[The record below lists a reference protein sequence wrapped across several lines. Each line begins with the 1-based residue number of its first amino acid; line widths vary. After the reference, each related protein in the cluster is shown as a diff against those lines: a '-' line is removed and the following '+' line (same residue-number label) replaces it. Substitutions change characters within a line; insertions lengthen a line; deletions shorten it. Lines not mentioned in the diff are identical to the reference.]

1 MIIVSLVPV
10 EVISFYINPYN
21 CFLENTISKLTC
33 IVRGLPDPIITFQHD
48 NTLLPCINCSTTN
61 SITAITTS
69 ILEVDATSSDVGGNY
84 NCRANNDP
92 NIFRNLPLV
101 FCSK

>member
-1 MIIVSLVPV
+1 MEI
-10 EVISFYINPYN
+10 ISFDISPYN
-21 CFLENTISKLTC
+21 CLLENTISKLTC
-33 IVRGLPDPIITFQHD
+33 VVRGLPDPIITFQHD
-48 NTLLPCINCSTTN
+48 NIPLPCINCSITN
-61 SITAITTS
+61 NTTAITTS
-69 ILEVDATSSDVGGNY
+69 ILEVDVTSSDVSGDY